1 MSFDLRRALAEAAVG
16 AVLDVPAGTWAGHL
30 VLERAL
36 TLRGGPGVR
45 FDGGGGG
52 PIVRVDAPGADV
64 VLEGFH
70 FSRGVA
76 QSGGAVFF
84 ADGRLTLR
92 DCVFEGNAA
101 PAHGGGAIYAR
112 GEKLVIERCRFER
125 NEARQGGAV
134 LLDELVEAAVLDSLF
149 VANRAVRGAALRLKE
164 GAAATV
170 SGCTFVGHTTPGPAH
185 EGVTLD
191 LAGTTTRTPTLVV
204 EDSVWAEAVTP
215 PKKVPPLTLRRC
227 LAPPAFVELGGD
239 SLFVAPRFA
248 EGTWA
253 LEAGSPGA
261 SLAQPHP
268 GRRTLD
274 GEARGTCPGALAC
287 HAGEAPDASR
297 DLLRCRF

>member
-1 MSFDLRRALAEAAVG
+1 MSFDLRRALAEAPAG
-16 AVLDVPAGTWAGHL
+16 AVVDVPVGTWSGPV
-30 VLERAL
+30 VLQRAV

-45 FDGGGGG
+45 FDGAGDG
-52 PIVRVDAPGADV
+52 PLVRVDAAGADV

-101 PAHGGGAIYAR
+101 PAHGGGAVYAR
-112 GEKLVIERCRFER
+112 GERLLIERCRFEK

-134 LLDELVEAAVLDSLF
+134 LLDELVQASVLDSLF
-149 VANRAVRGAALRLKE
+149 VANRALRGAALRVKE
-164 GAAATV
+164 GASATV

-191 LAGTTTRTPTLVV
+191 VAGTTTRTPTLVV
-204 EDSVWAEAVTP
+204 EDSVWAETVTP
-215 PKKVPPLTLRRC
+215 PRKTLPLTLRRSI
-227 LAPPAFVELGGD
+227 APPAFVGLGGD

-248 EGTWA
+248 AGTWA
-253 LEAGSPGA
+253 LEGGSPGA
-261 SLAQPHP
+261 ALANPHA

-274 GEARGTCPGALAC
+274 GEARSTCPGALA
-287 HAGEAPDASR
+287 HLSGQAADPHR

>member
-1 MSFDLRRALAEAAVG
+1 MSFDLRRALADAPDG
-16 AVLDVPAGTWAGHL
+16 AVLDVPPGTWAGHL
-30 VLERAL
+30 VLRRAVR
-36 TLRGGPGVR
+36 LRGGPGVR

-52 PIVRVDAPGADV
+52 PIVRVEAPDAEV

-70 FSRGVA
+70 FARGVA

-101 PAHGGGAIYAR
+101 PGHGGGAVYAR
-112 GEKLVIERCRFER
+112 GERLVIERCRFEK

-134 LLDELVEAAVLDSLF
+134 LLDELVEATVLDSLF
-149 VANRAVRGAALRLKE
+149 VGNRAVRGAALRLKE
-164 GAAATV
+164 GASATV
-170 SGCTFVGHTTPGPAH
+170 SGCTFVEQSSPGPAH

-191 LAGTTTRTPTLVV
+191 LAGTSTRTPTLVV

-215 PKKVPPLTLRRC
+215 PKKPLPLTLRRSI
-227 LAPPAFVELGGD
+227 APPAFVALGGD
-239 SLFVAPRFA
+239 SLFVAPRFL

-274 GEARGTCPGALAC
+274 GGERGTCPGALA
-287 HAGEAPDASR
+287 HVAGQAPDPNR